1 MPLTLY
7 GARMAVA
14 TTPVPYR
21 SGEIACTGLLCLDD
35 ATDRVR
41 PGVLLL
47 HGGAGLDEHA
57 RAQARR
63 YAGLGY
69 AVFACDLFGDGVS
82 GDRER
87 VLGCLMR
94 LRDDPAE
101 LVERG
106 QAGLRTLQEH
116 PTVGDRI
123 AVVGFCF
130 GGLAAL
136 ALARAGTAV
145 AGAVSVHGSVT
156 TNAPARPGAISA
168 RILVCHGSADPHVPM
183 DDLAALA
190 LELDAAGADW
200 QAVVYGGAQ
209 HGFTHEH
216 SRAGAQPGVAYDARA
231 DERSFADVRGFLTDV
246 LDG

>member
-1 MPLTLY
+1 
-7 GARMAVA
+7 MAIA
-14 TTPVPYR
+14 TTPVSYR
-21 SGEIACTGLLCLDD
+21 SDEIAFTGLLCLDD

-145 AGAVSVHGSVT
+145 TGAVSVHGSVT

-200 QAVVYGGAQ
+200 QAVVYGEAQ